1 VSASVAGPHISC
13 FVMEQRVDIKLCF
26 TLKEKQLQGARKLSK
41 LIMEK
46 EVLSRTWFFKCFNP
60 LKVKRICFI

>member
-1 VSASVAGPHISC
+1 
-13 FVMEQRVDIKLCF
+13 MEQRVDIKLCF

-46 EVLSRTWFFKCFNP
+46 EVLSHTWVFKWFNKSRHRLDDLEDNP
-60 LKVKRICFI
+60 WSGLSSIT